1 MGGFLLV
8 LGILIWETLN
18 GGQSGSHCFCL
29 CVFTPNHFG
38 STVWPSTAVSKVG
51 SSEHGRVWAGQIF
64 CVQSVAFGLAI
75 SLFPHKKST
84 GVRLDFP
91 PTLYIKGCFHCWLEC
106 VGLQVNLGFIM
117 SSLGIDNSLISCIRF
132 MYSFLSAE

>member
-1 MGGFLLV
+1 MLIIAGPGCFLLV

-91 PTLYIKGCFHCWLEC
+91 PLCISKVAFT
-106 VGLQVNLGFIM
+106 VGLNV
-117 SSLGIDNSLISCIRF
+117 
-132 MYSFLSAE
+132 